1 MNFFGMG
8 PLELVVV
15 LVLAL
20 VFIGPEK
27 LPEVAAQ
34 LGKVYRDLRRVTAEL
49 STEFNE
55 SMQEIQSIHTEV
67 QGEVQSLQSLDLGTS
82 EEPATAVG
90 TPSDTVPSPVG
101 AAVAGGAAAAA
112 EEQSAATA
120 VAVPYGP
127 TADASIAARDPAA
140 LESQPSPSEQA
151 PGPNGSVA
159 ARVPDDLLPPY

>member
-34 LGKVYRDLRRVTAEL
+34 LGKLYRDLRRVTAEL
-49 STEFNE
+49 SSEFNE
-55 SMQEIQSIHTEV
+55 SMQEIQSIRTEV
-67 QGEVQSLQSLDLGTS
+67 QGEVQSLQSLDLDAP
-82 EEPATAVG
+82 EATASASG
-90 TPSDTVPSPVG
+90 PPAEPSASPVG
-101 AAVAGGAAAAA
+101 AAVA
-112 EEQSAATA
+112 SVATA
-120 VAVPYGP
+120 GDQAVAAGVAVPYGP
-127 TADASIAARDPAA
+127 AADAAVVERDASA
-140 LESQPSPSEQA
+140 FESQASTDEQA
-151 PGPNGSVA
+151 PAANGRVA